1 MKLLNVHIISFGKLH
16 EKEFDFKKGINSFQY
31 ENGWGKTTLS
41 VFIKAMLYGMEH
53 TSSKDVS
60 KNEKLKYF
68 PWQGGKYGGSLS
80 FEQNGK
86 KYKINRTFGLKKN
99 EDTFELIDL
108 KTNKISTDYSEDLG
122 NEIFKINRETYGRSV
137 YVTLSETPA
146 GSTDISAKLNN
157 LVEADDVTKYDDAIE
172 VIEKKATAIKAKR
185 GKNDLVSRL
194 QDRIDSDRNYLDDI
208 KSKIRQNTEY
218 SQKIVGI
225 EKQIKNQ
232 NDVSEKLTQEL
243 SKIAKYE
250 SKIRYEQ
257 LKENL
262 VKAEENKKS
271 LLDFFNGKIPSTG
284 TVKNID
290 TISERLTTIESN
302 IENLSATQSEINTY
316 ESLRNYF
323 AGDIPT
329 KDQINDCLKLDT
341 EYKNYKQTENRL
353 KLTADEESDYN
364 SLRNKYYNSDIT
376 EELITSKINE
386 VEFIQN
392 KQKQL
397 NEKQNELTE
406 KKKDLAIAQ
415 AIKPKNIKRIISF
428 IISFLFLAGGI
439 TGFIFDNI
447 ILGIAGLALGV
458 VCIVL
463 GILFKSTKNDT
474 SNLQNEVEELKKQVS
489 LLQDEVQK
497 NDNNLKLF
505 ISKYSTGS
513 TSELIALT
521 NIKTEFNNYLR
532 LNKKNSEYE
541 NWISEQTKKPET
553 YESEISMFAKRYCK
567 INDIST
573 ITNEI
578 QALNEKLAK
587 LEALEKKI
595 NADSNNGKACA
606 EEKEKLVT
614 ILKDYKTDKTLNYK
628 EQVLQIHNAL
638 TDINNAD
645 KLISGAK
652 QNVLDFEN
660 DSNNDIK
667 AFAELE
673 KPEKSADELQEELV
687 KISDEISGLNKTVS
701 GYQKI
706 IDDNSADTDK
716 KEDIEAEIEKLKDD
730 ISCFTV
736 ENKLLLKTSEL
747 LKQAKE
753 KLDANYSDPMKD
765 GFAKYINM
773 MEGDKTG
780 PKLLINTDLE
790 VSVDDNGQTH
800 ESIYLSDGY
809 KDMVNFCSRMALV
822 DALFKEVKP
831 PIILDDPFV
840 NLDDDKVPKALQLV
854 KNMSD
859 DRQILYF
866 ACHKSRSI
874 S

>member
-1 MKLLNVHIISFGKLH
+1 M
-16 EKEFDFKKGINSFQY
+16 
-31 ENGWGKTTLS
+31 
-41 VFIKAMLYGMEH
+41 
-53 TSSKDVS
+53 VS
-60 KNEKLKYF
+60 N
-68 PWQGGKYGGSLS
+68 
-80 FEQNGK
+80 
-86 KYKINRTFGLKKN
+86 
-99 EDTFELIDL
+99 
-108 KTNKISTDYSEDLG
+108 
-122 NEIFKINRETYGRSV
+122 
-137 YVTLSETPA
+137 
-146 GSTDISAKLNN
+146 
-157 LVEADDVTKYDDAIE
+157 
-172 VIEKKATAIKAKR
+172 
-185 GKNDLVSRL
+185 L

-208 KSKIRQNTEY
+208 KSKIKQNADY
-218 SQKIVGI
+218 SQKITGI
-225 EKQIKNQ
+225 EDQIKTKKAEY
-232 NDVSEKLTQEL
+232 DALTQDL

-257 LKENL
+257 LKDDL
-262 VKAEENKKS
+262 VKAQENKNV
-271 LLDFFNGKIPSTG
+271 LLDFFNGKIPTNE

-290 TISERLTTIESN
+290 IISERLTTIESN

-323 AGDIPT
+323 AGDIPST
-329 KDQINDCLKLDT
+329 EQINNCLKLDT

-364 SLRNKYYNSDIT
+364 TLKTKYYNSDIT

-386 VEFIQN
+386 VEYIQN
-392 KQKQL
+392 QQKQL
-397 NEKQNELTE
+397 NDKQNELTE

-415 AIKPKNIKRIISF
+415 AIKPKNMKRIICF

-439 TGFIFDNI
+439 AGFIINNI
-447 ILGIAGLALGV
+447 ILGIAGLVLSV
-458 VCIVL
+458 VCIIL
-463 GILFKSTKNDT
+463 GIIFKSAENDT

-513 TSELIALT
+513 SSELIALT

-532 LNKKNSEYE
+532 LNKKNAEYE
-541 NWISEQTKKPET
+541 KWISEQTKKPEN
-553 YESEISMFAKRYCK
+553 YEAEIKMFAKRYCK
-567 INDIST
+567 TDDISA

-587 LEALEKKI
+587 LDALEKKV
-595 NADSNNGKACA
+595 NADSDNGKAQA

-628 EQVLQIHNAL
+628 EQVLQIHNTL

-645 KLISGAK
+645 KLITDAK
-652 QNVLDFEN
+652 QNILDFEN

-667 AFAELE
+667 AFATLE
-673 KPEKSADELQEELV
+673 KPEKSADELQEELSN
-687 KISDEISGLNKTVS
+687 ISDEIAGLNKTIS
-701 GYQKI
+701 DYQKI

-716 KEDIEAEIEKLKDD
+716 KEDVEAEIEKLKDD
-730 ISCFTV
+730 ISYLTN

-773 MEGDKTG
+773 MEGNKEG

-822 DALFKEVKP
+822 DALFKDVKP
-831 PIILDDPFV
+831 PVILDDPFV

-854 KNMSD
+854 KDMSKD
-859 DRQILYF
+859 NQILYF
-866 ACHKSRSI
+866 ACHKSREI
-874 S
+874 

>member
-1 MKLLNVHIISFGKLH
+1 MKIFKL
-16 EKEFDFKKGINSFQY
+16 EKKS
-31 ENGWGKTTLS
+31 
-41 VFIKAMLYGMEH
+41 H
-53 TSSKDVS
+53 T
-60 KNEKLKYF
+60 
-68 PWQGGKYGGSLS
+68 
-80 FEQNGK
+80 
-86 KYKINRTFGLKKN
+86 
-99 EDTFELIDL
+99 DL
-108 KTNKISTDYSEDLG
+108 KTNKLSTDFSEDLG

-172 VIEKKATAIKAKR
+172 VLEKKATAIKAKR
-185 GKNDLVSRL
+185 GKNDLVSNL

-208 KSKIRQNTEY
+208 KSKIKQNADY
-218 SQKIVGI
+218 SQKITGI
-225 EKQIKNQ
+225 EDQIKTKKAEY
-232 NDVSEKLTQEL
+232 DALTQDL

-257 LKENL
+257 LKDDL
-262 VKAEENKKS
+262 VKAQENKNV
-271 LLDFFNGKIPSTG
+271 LLDFFNGKIPTNE

-290 TISERLTTIESN
+290 IISERLTTIESN

-323 AGDIPT
+323 AGDIPST
-329 KDQINDCLKLDT
+329 EQINNCLKLDT

-364 SLRNKYYNSDIT
+364 TLKTKYYNSDIT

-386 VEFIQN
+386 VEYIQN
-392 KQKQL
+392 QQKQL
-397 NEKQNELTE
+397 NDKQNELTE

-415 AIKPKNIKRIISF
+415 AIKPKNMKRIICF

-439 TGFIFDNI
+439 AGFIINNI
-447 ILGIAGLALGV
+447 ILGIAGLVLSV
-458 VCIVL
+458 VCIIL
-463 GILFKSTKNDT
+463 GIIFKSAENDT

-513 TSELIALT
+513 SSELIALT

-532 LNKKNSEYE
+532 LNKKNAEYE
-541 NWISEQTKKPET
+541 KWISEQTKKPEN
-553 YESEISMFAKRYCK
+553 YEAEIKMFAKRYCK
-567 INDIST
+567 TDDISA

-587 LEALEKKI
+587 LDALEKKV
-595 NADSNNGKACA
+595 NADSDNGKAQA

-628 EQVLQIHNAL
+628 EQVLQIHNTL

-645 KLISGAK
+645 KLITDAK
-652 QNVLDFEN
+652 QNILDFEN

-667 AFAELE
+667 AFATLE
-673 KPEKSADELQEELV
+673 KPKKSADELQEELSN
-687 KISDEISGLNKTVS
+687 ISDEIAGLNKTIS
-701 GYQKI
+701 DYQKI

-716 KEDIEAEIEKLKDD
+716 KEDVEAEIEKLKDD
-730 ISCFTV
+730 ISYLTN

-773 MEGDKTG
+773 MEGNKEG

-822 DALFKEVKP
+822 DALFKDVKP
-831 PIILDDPFV
+831 PVILDDPFV

-854 KNMSD
+854 KDMSKD
-859 DRQILYF
+859 NQILYF
-866 ACHKSRSI
+866 ACHKSREI
-874 S
+874 

>member
-1 MKLLNVHIISFGKLH
+1 MELLNAHIINFGKLH
-16 EKEFDFKKGINSFQY
+16 EKDFDFKKGINSFQY

-41 VFIKAMLYGMEH
+41 AFIKAMLYGMEY

-60 KNEKLKYF
+60 KNEKLKYS

-80 FEQNGK
+80 FEQDGK

-108 KTNKISTDYSEDLG
+108 KTNKLSTDFSEDLG

-172 VIEKKATAIKAKR
+172 VLEKKATAIKAKR
-185 GKNDLVSRL
+185 GKNDLVSNL

-208 KSKIRQNTEY
+208 KSKIKQNADY
-218 SQKIVGI
+218 SQKITGI
-225 EKQIKNQ
+225 EDQIKTKKAEY
-232 NDVSEKLTQEL
+232 DALTQDL

-257 LKENL
+257 LKDDL
-262 VKAEENKKS
+262 VKAQENKNV
-271 LLDFFNGKIPSTG
+271 LLDFFNGKIPTNE

-290 TISERLTTIESN
+290 IISERLTTIESN

-323 AGDIPT
+323 AGDIPST
-329 KDQINDCLKLDT
+329 EQINNCLKLDT

-364 SLRNKYYNSDIT
+364 TLKTKYYNSDIT

-386 VEFIQN
+386 VEYIQN
-392 KQKQL
+392 QQKQL
-397 NEKQNELTE
+397 NDKQNELTE

-415 AIKPKNIKRIISF
+415 AIKPKNMKRIICF

-439 TGFIFDNI
+439 AGFIINNI
-447 ILGIAGLALGV
+447 ILGIAGLVLSV
-458 VCIVL
+458 VCIIL
-463 GILFKSTKNDT
+463 GIIFKSAENDT

-513 TSELIALT
+513 SSELIALT

-532 LNKKNSEYE
+532 LNKKNAEYE
-541 NWISEQTKKPET
+541 KWISEQTKKPEN
-553 YESEISMFAKRYCK
+553 YEAEIKMFAKRYCK
-567 INDIST
+567 TDDISA

-587 LEALEKKI
+587 LDALEKKV
-595 NADSNNGKACA
+595 NADSDNGKAQA

-628 EQVLQIHNAL
+628 EQVLQIHNTL

-645 KLISGAK
+645 KLITDAK
-652 QNVLDFEN
+652 QNILDFEN

-667 AFAELE
+667 AFATLE
-673 KPEKSADELQEELV
+673 KPEKSADELQEELSN
-687 KISDEISGLNKTVS
+687 ISDEIAGLNKTIS
-701 GYQKI
+701 DYQKI

-716 KEDIEAEIEKLKDD
+716 KEDVEAEIEKLKDD
-730 ISCFTV
+730 ISYLTN

-773 MEGDKTG
+773 MEGNKEG

-822 DALFKEVKP
+822 DALFKDVKP
-831 PIILDDPFV
+831 PVILDDPFV

-854 KNMSD
+854 KDMSKD
-859 DRQILYF
+859 NQILYF
-866 ACHKSRSI
+866 ACHKSREI
-874 S
+874 